1 MTVVYLYTCVCL
13 CRHVPACQHKSNC
26 RYVCCL
32 CLRAFKSGGVVDPV
46 ALWHRTGYAISIW
59 EVTGELCWRLIRS

>member
-13 CRHVPACQHKSNC
+13 CRPVPACQRKNNC

-32 CLRAFKSGGVVDPV
+32 CLRAFKCDDVVDPIV
-46 ALWHRTGYAISIW
+46 LWQRTGYAISIW
-59 EVTGELCWRLIRS
+59 KVSGKLSWRLIRF